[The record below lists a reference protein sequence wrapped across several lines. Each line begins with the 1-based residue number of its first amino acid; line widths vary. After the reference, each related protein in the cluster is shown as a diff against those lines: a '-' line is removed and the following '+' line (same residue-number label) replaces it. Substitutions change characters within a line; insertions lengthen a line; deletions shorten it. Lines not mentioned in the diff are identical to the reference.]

1 MTTESIED
9 YIPLVKQIAS
19 NLTSERPIIDTEA
32 YADGMVG
39 LTIALKT
46 YDPAKDANLRRYLYP
61 KIYFYIIDQYRLNH
75 KSRSQRRN
83 NFQTTNEYALE
94 ALIQSEARSYQE
106 ELEELKQLIQKLPET
121 QRNIMTLTL
130 QGFDHRTISKSL
142 NLCYSTIPFHKGQA
156 FKSIRES
163 LIGRGYVINIP
174 TNKLRSPKALHVSK

>member
-1 MTTESIED
+1 MEAELFEN

-32 YADGMVG
+32 YADGMIG

-83 NFQTTNEYALE
+83 NFQTTNEYVLE
-94 ALIQSEARSYQE
+94 ELVQTEVRSYQE
-106 ELEELKQLIQKLPET
+106 ELEELKQLIQNLPET

-130 QGFDHRTISKSL
+130 QGFDHHTISKSL
-142 NLCYSTIPFHKGQA
+142 NLCYSTIPYHKGQA
-156 FKSIRES
+156 FKLIREA
-163 LIGRGYVINIP
+163 LMRRGYGINIP
-174 TNKLRSPKALHVSK
+174 TNKLSSPKALHVSK